1 MSIDVVPKKCL
12 NVLILVYTVPG
23 IGTMRD
29 EVLVCQGRAPT
40 VLDLVLLIDR
50 HLVFRIVLHRPKK
63 IQSVC

>member
-1 MSIDVVPKKCL
+1 MSFRR
-12 NVLILVYTVPG
+12 VYTVPG